1 MKKTLLFIGIVANTI
16 AMVFFTFYLMKLPWL
31 AGDEKFLIWSS
42 SALKFANR
50 EIPNS
55 SEYAFINTS
64 YDLQL
69 IDRYDEF
76 GFPVGNQVI
85 TDRQKLALFLEIIN
99 AGETKPKYVICDVHF
114 ADSTDVDAPLHAAL
128 QQMDNVILSS
138 HLNDNGQLET
148 PVFKDINRGLSDYV
162 IGSVFDGVY
171 KYQLVYND
179 SLKLTPLK
187 VYEDVYG
194 VKTEKKGP
202 FVKIGDH
209 WTINNFIM
217 NYRLLQKDIIEQEAG
232 FNPVSLGE
240 LLFLEDKDI
249 QDFTAGKIVIIGDFF
264 ENDMHETLF
273 EITAGPLILLN
284 AFLTIKKGDTLVNIW
299 FFLLI
304 IVVYLYLSYMVFVE
318 GDYMEAKITKKFG
331 SIAIAKYLAG
341 FASYITILAL
351 LSLTTFFFF
360 NIHLNIFFLALA
372 FYAMD
377 KIVGFIY
384 SRLSKAK
391 VG

>member
-1 MKKTLLFIGIVANTI
+1 MGIIANAI
-16 AMVFFTFYLMKLPWL
+16 AMIFFTFYLMKLPWL

-42 SALKFANR
+42 SAVKFANR
-50 EIPNS
+50 EVPDS
-55 SEYAFINTS
+55 KEFAFINTS

-85 TDRQKLALFLEIIN
+85 TDREKLALLLDIIN
-99 AGETKPKYVICDVHF
+99 AGEQKPKYVICDIYF
-114 ADSTDVDAPLHAAL
+114 ADSTAADKSLHDAMKK
-128 QQMDNVILSS
+128 MDNLILSS
-138 HLNDNGQLET
+138 HLNDKNELDT

-171 KYQLVYND
+171 KYQLIYHD

-187 VYEDVYG
+187 VYQDITG
-194 VKTEKKGP
+194 QSVKKKGP
-202 FVKIGDH
+202 FVKIGDR
-209 WTINNFIM
+209 WTLNNFIM
-217 NYRLLQKDIIEQEAG
+217 NYRLVQKDIVDQQAG

-240 LLFLEDKDI
+240 LLYLEDKDI
-249 QDFTAGKIVIIGDFF
+249 QEFMANKIVVIGDFF

-273 EITAGPLILLN
+273 EITSGPLILLN
-284 AFLTIKKGDTLVNIW
+284 AFLTIKEGDTVVNVW
-299 FFLLI
+299 FFLLLFGVFI
-304 IVVYLYLSYMVFVE
+304 YLSYMVFVE
-318 GDYMEAKITKKFG
+318 GDYMEQKISNTFG
-331 SIAIAKYLAG
+331 SIKIAKYLAG

-377 KIVGFIY
+377 KIVGFVY
-384 SRLSKAK
+384 SKTKR
-391 VG
+391 G

>member
-1 MKKTLLFIGIVANTI
+1 MKKALLFIWIVANTI
-16 AMVFFTFYLMKLPWL
+16 AMLFLTFYLMKLPWL

-55 SEYAFINTS
+55 AEYAFINTS

-85 TDRQKLALFLEIIN
+85 TDREKLGLFLEIIN
-99 AGETKPKYVICDVHF
+99 SAETKPKYVICDIHF

-138 HLNDNGQLET
+138 HLNDKGELEA

-194 VKTEKKGP
+194 VKSEKKGP

-217 NYRLLQKDIIEQEAG
+217 NYRLLQKDIMEQEAG

-284 AFLTIKKGDTLVNIW
+284 AFLTIKEGDTLVNIW

-304 IVVYLYLSYMVFVE
+304 FCIYIYLSYMVFVE
-318 GDYMEAKITKKFG
+318 GDYMEAIITKKFG

-341 FASYITILAL
+341 FASYITILAM

-384 SRLSKAK
+384 SRQSKAPVK
-391 VG
+391 

>member
-1 MKKTLLFIGIVANTI
+1 MI
-16 AMVFFTFYLMKLPWL
+16 FFTFYLMKLPWL

-42 SALKFANR
+42 SAVKFANR
-50 EIPNS
+50 EIPDS
-55 SEYAFINTS
+55 KEFAFINTS

-85 TDRQKLALFLEIIN
+85 TDREKLALLLDIIN
-99 AGETKPKYVICDVHF
+99 AGEQKPKYVICDIYF
-114 ADSTDVDAPLHAAL
+114 ADSTEADQPLHEAMQA
-128 QQMDNVILSS
+128 MDNLILSS
-138 HLNDNGQLET
+138 HLNDKNELDT

-171 KYQLVYND
+171 KYQLIYHD

-187 VYEDVYG
+187 VYQDITGQEV
-194 VKTEKKGP
+194 EKKGP
-202 FVKIGDH
+202 FVKIGDR
-209 WTINNFIM
+209 WTLNNFIM
-217 NYRLLQKDIIEQEAG
+217 NYRLVQKDIVDQQAG

-240 LLFLEDKDI
+240 LLYLEDKDI
-249 QDFTAGKIVIIGDFF
+249 QEFMANKIVVIGDFF

-273 EITAGPLILLN
+273 EITSGPLILLN
-284 AFLTIKKGDTLVNIW
+284 AFLTIKEGDTIVNVW
-299 FFLLI
+299 FFL
-304 IVVYLYLSYMVFVE
+304 VVFGVFIYLSYMVFVE
-318 GDYMEAKITKKFG
+318 GDYMEQKISKTFG

-377 KIVGFIY
+377 KIVGFVY
-384 SRLSKAK
+384 AKTKKA
-391 VG
+391 

>member
-1 MKKTLLFIGIVANTI
+1 MGIIANAI
-16 AMVFFTFYLMKLPWL
+16 AMIFFTFYLMKLPWL

-42 SALKFANR
+42 SAVKFANR
-50 EIPNS
+50 EVPDS
-55 SEYAFINTS
+55 KEFAFINTS

-85 TDRQKLALFLEIIN
+85 TDREKLALLLDIIN
-99 AGETKPKYVICDVHF
+99 AGEQKPKYVICDIYF
-114 ADSTDVDAPLHAAL
+114 ADSTEADQSLHEAMQA
-128 QQMDNVILSS
+128 MDNLILSS
-138 HLNDNGQLET
+138 HLNDKSELDT

-171 KYQLVYND
+171 KYQLIYHD

-187 VYEDVYG
+187 VYQDITGQEV
-194 VKTEKKGP
+194 EKKGP
-202 FVKIGDH
+202 FVKIGDR
-209 WTINNFIM
+209 WTLNNFIM
-217 NYRLLQKDIIEQEAG
+217 NYRLVQKDIVDQQAG

-240 LLFLEDKDI
+240 LLYLEDKDI
-249 QDFTAGKIVIIGDFF
+249 QEFMANKIVVIGDFF

-273 EITAGPLILLN
+273 EITSGPLILLN
-284 AFLTIKKGDTLVNIW
+284 AFLTIKEGDTVVNVW
-299 FFLLI
+299 FFLLLFGVFI
-304 IVVYLYLSYMVFVE
+304 YLSYMVFVE
-318 GDYMEAKITKKFG
+318 GDYMEQKISKTFG

-384 SRLSKAK
+384 AKTKKA
-391 VG
+391 

>member
-99 AGETKPKYVICDVHF
+99 TGEIKPKYVICDVHF

-138 HLNDNGQLET
+138 HLNDKGQLEA

-194 VKTEKKGP
+194 VKAEKKGP

-284 AFLTIKKGDTLVNIW
+284 AFLTIKEGDTLVNIW

-318 GDYMEAKITKKFG
+318 GDYMEAKITKNFG

-341 FASYITILAL
+341 FASYITILAV
-351 LSLTTFFFF
+351 LSLTTFFLF

-372 FYAMD
+372 FYTMD

-384 SRLSKAK
+384 SRLSKEK
-391 VG
+391 EG